1 MSRTLPISVQMA
13 QYPYQ
18 KLHRPFYL
26 VLFPKDGLCC
36 LDLWPEGATEGWLLA
51 DLWMKLETDVLTG
64 KCERLCLVERRQ
76 RQRRGR

>member
-1 MSRTLPISVQMA
+1 MQVA

-18 KLHRPFYL
+18 KLHRC
-26 VLFPKDGLCC
+26 FPKDGLCC
-36 LDLWPEGATEGWLLA
+36 LDLWPEGATEGWLLT

-76 RQRRGR
+76 RQRRGRWFVDYGPM